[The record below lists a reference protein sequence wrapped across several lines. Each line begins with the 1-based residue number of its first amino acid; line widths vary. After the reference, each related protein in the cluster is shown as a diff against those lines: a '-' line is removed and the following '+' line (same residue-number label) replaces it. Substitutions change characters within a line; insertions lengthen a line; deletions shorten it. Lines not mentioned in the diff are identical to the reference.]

1 MFPKADVVVRPLFAL
16 SGNGPLRVD
25 NTPRA
30 GDEKARRGSRKI
42 PQDEFE
48 RRLRELHGGKCP
60 MCNGVGP
67 VDVHRS
73 HVAWSIALVPLWS
86 SMTQVCCRSCG
97 IKLQLGAV
105 AFSALFGLWGIP
117 FCWIIPDLLRSYDVR
132 FTGIEDWARLFGLI
146 FTPLGIVRTLNR
158 TNFALQLLRNLR
170 GLIVGIDAKIPSA
183 ALEEVIRSGMDSP
196 RSPHASA
203 RRAPKPLGSGKS
215 GTDGHRAASRVSV
228 GPSSTRPQIIISVPI
243 WRTAESQGTAAI
255 MRNTMAAGNSW
266 RRTCDL

>member
-1 MFPKADVVVRPLFAL
+1 MPHVQRSRSGRRPPLPRGLVDRTCTPLEQHDAGLLPIVWNQAPARSRRVLRTVWVV
-16 SGNGPLRVD
+16 
-25 NTPRA
+25 
-30 GDEKARRGSRKI
+30 GD
-42 PQDEFE
+42 
-48 RRLRELHGGKCP
+48 
-60 MCNGVGP
+60 
-67 VDVHRS
+67 
-73 HVAWSIALVPLWS
+73 
-86 SMTQVCCRSCG
+86 
-97 IKLQLGAV
+97 
-105 AFSALFGLWGIP
+105 P

-132 FTGIEDWARLFGLI
+132 FTGIEDWGRLFGLI

-158 TNFALQLLRNLR
+158 TNFALQLLRNLT

-215 GTDGHRAASRVSV
+215 GTDRHRAASRVSV
-228 GPSSTRPQIIISVPI
+228 GPSSTRPQIIISVAI

-255 MRNTMAAGNSW
+255 MRNTMAAGNLW